1 MDKHTYCVI
10 MAGGRGERFWP
21 LSTDLVPKPFVRLIG
36 DQTMIQMT
44 VARLSSLAPEER
56 TFVVLGREHLAVARS
71 QLPGLAA
78 GQFIVEPEGKDTAP
92 CIGFAA
98 VALSRLDPEA
108 LMVVVPAD
116 HYIPDA
122 AAFVKTVSV
131 AAECARQGDCLVTIG
146 VRPTRPEV
154 GYGYI
159 FAAESAGEAA
169 CGALRVGRY
178 VEKPDEA
185 KAAEYLADGRYY
197 WNSGIFVW
205 RAGIVL
211 EGIAS
216 HMPQLAEGLA
226 AIRTALDAG
235 TAGVVEE
242 RFRSFQKISI
252 DYGLMEKAANVLMVK
267 ADFAWDDVGTWGSL
281 RRVLPLDENGNYIT
295 GSVACLDAKGCVIC
309 GQDAH
314 VGAVGVEGLIIV
326 ASREGVLVCDM
337 GRDQETR
344 QIARMVGQQQKQQR
358 NKKKG

>member
-1 MDKHTYCVI
+1 MDRHTYCVI

-36 DQTMIQMT
+36 DKTMIQMT
-44 VARLSSLAPEER
+44 VARLRGLAPAER
-56 TFVVLGREHLAVARS
+56 IFVVLGREHLAVARS
-71 QLPGLAA
+71 QLPDLAE

-116 HYIPDA
+116 QYIPDA
-122 AAFVKTVSV
+122 DAFVRTVS
-131 AAECARQGDCLVTIG
+131 AAADYAKRYDQLVTIG
-146 VRPTRPEV
+146 VTPTRPEV

-159 FAAESAGEAA
+159 FAAERPGEPV
-169 CGALRVGRY
+169 LRVGRY

-185 KAAEYLADGRYY
+185 NAAEYLADGRYY

-205 RAGIVL
+205 RARVVL
-211 EGIAS
+211 DAIGR
-216 HMPQLAEGLA
+216 HMPHLAEGLA

-235 TAGVVEE
+235 TTGVIEE
-242 RFRSFQKISI
+242 RFRSFEKISI

-267 ADFAWDDVGTWGSL
+267 ADFPWDDVGTWGSL
-281 RRVLPLDENGNYIT
+281 RRVLPLDKKGNYIA
-295 GSVACLDAKGCVIC
+295 GSVACVDAKGCVIC
-309 GQDAH
+309 GQD
-314 VGAVGVEGLIIV
+314 VPIGALGVEGLIIV
-326 ASREGVLVCDM
+326 ASPEGVLVCDM

-344 QIARMVGQQQKQQR
+344 RIARMVGEQQKGQR
-358 NKKKG
+358 RRNRKKG